1 MTILEKRKKEK
12 NLSVKK
18 HTNFKYTR
26 GAMNRRN
33 INRRAETIKG
43 PQSLSSTN
51 GEQYTEGSVENKAT
65 PQSIDFSKKDQT
77 PKISKPVKS
86 MYSKWS
92 KRRSLLTKRLKLQM
106 DQR

>member
-1 MTILEKRKKEK
+1 
-12 NLSVKK
+12 
-18 HTNFKYTR
+18 
-26 GAMNRRN
+26 MNRRN
-33 INRRAETIKG
+33 INRRAETIKV
-43 PQSLSSTN
+43 PQSLSSTD